1 VVSALYEARAG
12 RFPLDTAAILTA
24 LRSTRP
30 LSVLRAE
37 KIGALRQW
45 AAGRCVPAD

>member
-1 VVSALYEARAG
+1 
-12 RFPLDTAAILTA
+12 

-37 KIGALRQW
+37 RIDALRQW
-45 AAGRCVPAD
+45 AKGRCVPAD